1 MFRPKSEAVQVG
13 LESVLVPCRNGTNF
27 GPSQQ
32 LYFNLPRNIGF
43 ANLKNA
49 RILTSIRLD
58 PNDNGTAA
66 TASAPYIPDR
76 MTGPAI
82 FVDRC
87 IIRSNGVIL
96 EEMNNYYLYSK
107 LHNCASAD
115 DGIENKRARL
125 EGCMKSNRIIDSPYH
140 VPNQAVANGAQ
151 VTIAANNTIR
161 TVDRQVEI
169 PLLGGI
175 FQNPKAFPLM
185 AMPLEVELILRPAA
199 ECLNTLEGAGGSAGL
214 PCVDQPQAGGPPA
227 VPTAQA
233 FVVVTPGAAAQ
244 WGPIGADGPNTLS
257 TDPNS
262 NIVACCPF
270 KVGQLCRLTGNNA
283 NQSIAAAA
291 VAGSAI
297 TAIEQNGADFRITFG
312 INVLEAGAG
321 AGNNATG
328 IRIFQTDANGALL
341 GNNPPSYQWNN
352 PRMILPRVVPPPQ
365 FAQAMAKSIQ
375 KGKYAIDCLSYID
388 YMTAI
393 PGAVT
398 NSTNIIPADL
408 SRVKAIICV
417 PVDQSA
423 ANSLDSR
430 NNNMGQFLSADN
442 YQFQINN
449 ILSPSRRVSV
459 AREAF
464 NVPADQGAFGQTK
477 AVPSYSIGSNLGAI
491 HGFELEKALQ
501 AAGIPCRNLSFIT
514 KDSQQMGCWALGR
527 TLGPYGT
534 STNLQGISS
543 VLYLNY
549 SAAGNLKLVHNFV
562 SHIRTFEI
570 TPAGVVV
577 RY

>member
-13 LESVLVPCRNGTNF
+13 VESVLVPCRNGTNF

-32 LYFNLPRNIGF
+32 LYFDLPRNVGF

-58 PNDNGTAA
+58 PNDDGTANNA
-66 TASAPYIPDR
+66 VAPYIPDR
-76 MTGPAI
+76 MAGAQI

-96 EEMNNYYLYSK
+96 EEMNNYYLYAK

-115 DGIENKRARL
+115 SGIENKRARL

-140 VPNQAVANGAQ
+140 VPNQAVANAVQ
-151 VTIAANNTIR
+151 VTVAANNTIR

-175 FQNPKAFPLM
+175 FQNPKSFPLM
-185 AMPLEVELILRPAA
+185 AMPLEVEIILRPAS
-199 ECLNTLEGAGGSAGL
+199 ECLNTLEGAGGSLGL
-214 PCVDQPQAGGPPA
+214 PCADQPEAGGPPA
-227 VPTAQA
+227 IPVVQA
-233 FVVVTPGAAAQ
+233 FVDITPGAAAQ
-244 WGPIGADGPNTLS
+244 WGPVGADGGQTLS

-262 NIVACCPF
+262 NIVSCCPF
-270 KVGQLCRLTGNNA
+270 KAGQLCRFTQTNA
-283 NQSIAAAA
+283 GGAASL
-291 VAGSAI
+291 VAGNQRI
-297 TAIEQNGADFRITFG
+297 TAIEQNGVNFRITFG
-312 INVLEAGAG
+312 VNIFLAGAG

-328 IRIFQTDANGALL
+328 VRILQTDANGALL
-341 GNNPPSYQWNN
+341 GNIAPTYQWKN
-352 PRMILPRVVPPPQ
+352 PRMIVPKVVPPPQ
-365 FAQAMAKSIQ
+365 FAQAMARSIQ

-408 SRVKAIICV
+408 SRVKAIISV

-423 ANSLDSR
+423 TNSLDSR
-430 NNNMGQFLSADN
+430 NNNMGLHLAAGD

-449 ILSPSRRVSV
+449 ILQPSRRVDLL
-459 AREAF
+459 REAF
-464 NVPADQGAFGQTK
+464 NAPADQGAFGQTK
-477 AVPSYSIGSNLGAI
+477 AVPSYSVGSNLGAI
-491 HGFELEKALQ
+491 HGYELEKALQ
-501 AAGIPCRNLSFIT
+501 AAGIPVRNLSFIT

-549 SAAGNLKLVHNFV
+549 SAAGNLKLLHNFV